1 MDIHKEQVLQNKNYI
16 YAYSDDMSMALL
28 FVPLASMRFRF
39 SYVLIHFSYKNRM
52 YMHTL
57 PV

>member
-1 MDIHKEQVLQNKNYI
+1 MGIPKEQVLQNKKYI
-16 YAYSDDMSMALL
+16 YAYTDDMSIVLL

-39 SYVLIHFSYKNRM
+39 SYKNRM